1 MINQTKT
8 NPLMSYMRQPKIY
21 VKLPSDGLFWEE
33 NSINIPEN
41 KEFPVYSM
49 TAKDELILKTPD
61 ALMNGQAVVNVI
73 QSCMPNITNAWDCPG
88 IDLDLILV
96 AIRIATY
103 GEKMT
108 VSHQV
113 PNTQDTVDHEINLVV
128 IMDQLVSSNKWN
140 EIVVVG
146 PDITCYV
153 RPLTYKHMSEVNI
166 KTFESQKTIQ
176 SIMSS
181 EISDQERLDIFNRSM
196 DQLSALAVEMVAE
209 SVFTIK
215 TPTGLVQ
222 NQDFI
227 REFIYN
233 ADAALIQQI
242 QDHLNKNKETIGI
255 KPIKFF
261 ANEEQMLAG
270 APESYEIPINMDNSN
285 FFVRGS

>member
-1 MINQTKT
+1 
-8 NPLMSYMRQPKIY
+8 MRQPKIY

>member
-1 MINQTKT
+1 MINQPKT

-21 VKLPSDGLFWEE
+21 IKLPSDGLFWEE
-33 NSINIPEN
+33 SSIDIPEN

-113 PNTQDTVDHEINLVV
+113 PNIQDTVDHEINLVF

-146 PDITCYV
+146 TDITCFV
-153 RPLTYKHMSEVNI
+153 RPLTYKHMTEVNI

-176 SIMSS
+176 AIMSS

-196 DQLSALAVEMVAE
+196 DQLSALAVEMIAE
-209 SVFTIK
+209 SVFAIK
-215 TPTGLVQ
+215 TPSGLVQ
-222 NQDFI
+222 DQDFI

-255 KPIKFF
+255 KPIKFS
-261 ANEEQMLAG
+261 ANEEQILAG

>member
-1 MINQTKT
+1 MINQPKT

-21 VKLPSDGLFWEE
+21 IKLPSDGLFWEE

-49 TAKDELILKTPD
+49 TAKDELMLKTPD
-61 ALMNGQAVVNVI
+61 ALMNGQAVVNII
-73 QSCMPNITNAWDCPG
+73 QSCVPNITNAWDCPG

-96 AIRIATY
+96 AMRIATF
-103 GEKMT
+103 GEKMA
-108 VSHQV
+108 VSHQI
-113 PNTQDTVDHEINLVV
+113 PNTQDLVDHEINLVV

-140 EIVVVG
+140 EIVAIS

-153 RPLTYKHMSEVNI
+153 RPLTYKHMTGINI
-166 KTFESQKTIQ
+166 KTFEAQKTIQ

-181 EISDQERLDIFNRSM
+181 EMSDQEKLDMFNSSM
-196 DQLSALAVEMVAE
+196 EQLSSLAVEMIAE
-209 SVFTIK
+209 SVFAIK

-222 NQDFI
+222 DQEFI
-227 REFIYN
+227 REFVYN
-233 ADAALIQQI
+233 ADADLIQKI

-270 APESYEIPINMDNSN
+270 APESYEISITMDNSN